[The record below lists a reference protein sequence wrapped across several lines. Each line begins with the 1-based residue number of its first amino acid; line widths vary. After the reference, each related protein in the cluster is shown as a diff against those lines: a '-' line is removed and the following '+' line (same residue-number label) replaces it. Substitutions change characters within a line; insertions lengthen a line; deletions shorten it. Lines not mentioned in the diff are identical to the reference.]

1 MIFNEIQNIGLIH
14 HIISFHII
22 SYHITSHHIISYHIY
37 IYILYVNT
45 SHIFTWDV
53 LGYLNDSLQ
62 IKFSEPVFCS
72 VTDVIWKKLLGPRHA
87 KYAFRFGMGLTF
99 GHADLSLT
107 WNDLTYQLTLPAR
120 YLPFRR
126 IFADMGT
133 HMFFLYQP
141 TVVDMFGH
149 VWICFCQKSQT
160 FPLVWQKTPVFSPS
174 FASFRADSF
183 AQTCCKGGCLAP
195 R

>member
-1 MIFNEIQNIGLIH
+1 
-14 HIISFHII
+14 
-22 SYHITSHHIISYHIY
+22 
-37 IYILYVNT
+37 
-45 SHIFTWDV
+45 

-126 IFADMGT
+126 IFADMGA

-149 VWICFCQKSQT
+149 VWICFYVRNPKHSHWFGKKLQ
-160 FPLVWQKTPVFSPS
+160 FSRRLLPR
-174 FASFRADSF
+174 FVPTRLPRPAA
-183 AQTCCKGGCLAP
+183 KGVAWHHDNIEH
-195 R
+195 RDTDYHIDRE